1 MKGQANSKP
10 ITKQKPRILK
20 KVWVQDFLHNL
31 LFVAF
36 CLVVLFVFLLM
47 FIFRFCVLFGFGYVM
62 FTVCFWYY
70 SCGRQIQVG
79 RGHQFWKTTHLL
91 LGRKKQISSVK
102 SLILLCV
109 SECSLLS
116 IEDQKKDEDEKK
128 LPSAGVIKLPTQTSC
143 TFIWKYL
150 KFTIHF
156 GLVSS
161 PKKMGPIFFDP

>member
-47 FIFRFCVLFGFGYVM
+47 FIFRFCFLFGFGYVM

-70 SCGRQIQVG
+70 SCGKQIQVG
-79 RGHQFWKTTHLL
+79 RGLDMQNLVPPKRRSLF
-91 LGRKKQISSVK
+91 QK
-102 SLILLCV
+102 STSFGKRLTYSWV
-109 SECSLLS
+109 
-116 IEDQKKDEDEKK
+116 EKN
-128 LPSAGVIKLPTQTSC
+128 
-143 TFIWKYL
+143 
-150 KFTIHF
+150 KFP
-156 GLVSS
+156 L
-161 PKKMGPIFFDP
+161 